1 MDDLRSEIRA
11 AFQEEQEAH
20 PPLGGLRSSLT
31 AAASSHQHPAHNFQ
45 WVAIAVAA
53 LLGILV
59 VAGLA
64 STRLGPRA
72 SLPAATPAGPLDD
85 YGAPPAGVPLLY
97 VHDPNHQSWL
107 IGYDWSGKPR
117 GTVKLD
123 STQASPRMAP
133 DGQSFAIGMGGKG
146 GTDKILD
153 RLGSPVAGTG
163 VLPSG
168 TTPIWADDYKHI
180 CGMTFDHRTFAWTLI
195 TLMPGH
201 PVKSVAVIG
210 RDTSIGQTAI
220 SLVSCSVHNDQAITV
235 RTTVAWPSELWVVQ
249 LSSGKVLT
257 HSVYTDSSVI
267 SVVGSSNGVLVAE
280 NAPQSAGQEF
290 LHQATWTTVLRL
302 SDRSIV
308 ARLDPSLGV
317 VAFNSDDSLALVT
330 TEMWV
335 GGSPT
340 HLAVIDLRTGH
351 RIWEYDGPDM
361 LDTSLSQPGGRDFAL
376 VLRAPNSADLVATEV
391 IVHGDGSTTRLPG
404 RYIPT
409 W

>member
-11 AFQEEQEAH
+11 AFQKEQEAH

-31 AAASSHQHPAHNFQ
+31 AAASSHQAPAPNFQ
-45 WVAIAVAA
+45 WIAVAVAA

-72 SLPAATPAGPLDD
+72 NLPSATPAGPLDD

-97 VHDPNHQSWL
+97 VQDPNHKSWL
-107 IGYDWSGKPR
+107 IGYDWSGRPR

-163 VLPSG
+163 VLPDG
-168 TTPIWADDYKHI
+168 TTPIWADDNRHI
-180 CGMTFDHRTFAWTLI
+180 CGMTFNQRTFAWTLVTI
-195 TLMPGH
+195 MPGQ
-201 PVKSVAVIG
+201 PVKSVAVIA
-210 RDTSIGQTAI
+210 RDKSIGQTGI
-220 SLVSCSVHNDQAITV
+220 SLVSCSVRNDQAIVV

-249 LSSGKVLT
+249 LSSGRAIA
-257 HSVYTDSSVI
+257 HSVYTDSSVVK
-267 SVVGSSNGVLVAE
+267 VVGSSDGVLIAE
-280 NAPQSAGQEF
+280 NAPQSAGQDP
-290 LHQATWTTVLRL
+290 LYQLAWTTVLRL

-330 TEMWV
+330 TEVWV
-335 GGSPT
+335 GGSLT
-340 HLAVIDLRTGH
+340 HLAVIDLRTGR

-361 LDTSLSQPGGRDFAL
+361 LDTSTSQPGGRDFAL
-376 VLRAPNSADLVATEV
+376 VLRAPDSTDLAGTEV

-404 RYIPT
+404 RNIPT

>member
-11 AFQEEQEAH
+11 AFQKEQEAH

-31 AAASSHQHPAHNFQ
+31 AAASSHQPPAPNFQ
-45 WVAIAVAA
+45 WIAVAVAA

-72 SLPAATPAGPLDD
+72 NLPAATPAGPLDD

-97 VHDPNHQSWL
+97 VHDPNHGSWL

-123 STQASPRMAP
+123 PTQASPQMAP

-146 GTDKILD
+146 GTEKILD

-163 VLPSG
+163 VLSGG
-168 TTPIWADDYKHI
+168 TTPIWADDNRHI
-180 CGMTFDHRTFAWTLI
+180 CGMTFNQRTFAWTLV
-195 TLMPGH
+195 TLMPGQ
-201 PVKSVAVIG
+201 PVKSVAVIA
-210 RDTSIGQTAI
+210 RDKSIGQTGI
-220 SLVSCSVHNDQAITV
+220 SLVSCSVHNDQATVV
-235 RTTVAWPSELWVVQ
+235 RTTAAWPSELWVVQ
-249 LSSGKVLT
+249 LSNGKALS

-267 SVVGSSNGVLVAE
+267 SVVGSSDGVLVAE
-280 NAPQSAGQEF
+280 NAPLSAGQEAP
-290 LHQATWTTVLRL
+290 QVAWTTVLRL
-302 SDRSIV
+302 SDGSIV

-335 GGSPT
+335 GGFPT

-351 RIWEYDGPDM
+351 WIWEYDGPDM
-361 LDTSLSQPGGRDFAL
+361 LDTSMSQPGGRDFAL
-376 VLRAPNSADLVATEV
+376 VLRAPDSADLVATEV
-391 IVHGDGSTTRLPG
+391 IVHGDGSTTRLPA